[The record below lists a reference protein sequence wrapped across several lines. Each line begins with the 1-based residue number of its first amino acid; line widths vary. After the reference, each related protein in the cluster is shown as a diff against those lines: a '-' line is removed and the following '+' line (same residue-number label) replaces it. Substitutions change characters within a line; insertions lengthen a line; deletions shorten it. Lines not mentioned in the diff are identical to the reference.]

1 MHSLVMVHAFPHL
14 KIEMWGTGSSE
25 IGRVLSH
32 PFAQKSGERMGH
44 GKAHLQAVKDLEP
57 IIDLL

>member
-1 MHSLVMVHAFPHL
+1 MVHAFPHL

-25 IGRVLSH
+25 IGDVLSH

-44 GKAHLQAVKDLEP
+44 GKVHLQAVKDLEP